1 MLSMEQ
7 VQFFHQNGYLVLE
20 NLLRPAELAEARE
33 QMHALLRHPENARP
47 RVTFHYEP
55 PEQASQHPIDPN
67 NPHRIWMVF
76 DTPLAGDW
84 WYDNIRDRRIVEAMS
99 QLLGPNINFHNGKAR
114 IKPPGYGTHQ
124 VWHQDWPYE
133 RHTSPDLAAAIFY
146 LDDTDVGAA
155 ATEVIPGSHR
165 QGEWPHDEHN
175 AIPPSVVEAFGVE
188 PVAMAVPAGS
198 VAIIHVLVVHRATPN
213 TTRSNRSAVINEYK
227 TMETLDRWGNPCA
240 FADLPLWRD
249 GRPY

>member
-1 MLSMEQ
+1 MLTQSQIE
-7 VQFFHQNGYLVLE
+7 FFHRNGYLVLE
-20 NLLRPAELAEARE
+20 DLLSPDELVEARH
-33 QMHALLRHPENARP
+33 QMHALLRNPESARP
-47 RVTFHYEP
+47 RVKFSYEP
-55 PEQASQHPIDPN
+55 AEQAALHPIDPN
-67 NPHRIWMVF
+67 NPHRVWMIF

-99 QLLGPNINFHNGKAR
+99 ELLGPNIDFHNGKAR

-124 VWHQDWPYE
+124 YFHQDWPYE

-165 QGEWPHDEHN
+165 QGEWPHDERN
-175 AIPPSVVEAFGVE
+175 AVRPEAIDSFGVA
-188 PVAMAVPAGS
+188 PVPLAVRAGS

-213 TTRSNRSAVINEYK
+213 TTDRNRSAIINEYK
-227 TMETLDRWGNPCA
+227 TMETLDRWGNSCA
-240 FADLPLWRD
+240 FADLPLWRN
-249 GRPY
+249 GKPY